1 MITSKDT
8 LLYMQD
14 GKYKLDVETG
24 EWIKVCPY
32 VRRKIRVTAKL
43 DDGTEKEY
51 VWNASPVDDTNIDDS
66 FKETIIADGRGRKPN
81 VHCNNYILSMLQPC
95 QHINNAK
102 LTFPF
107 LEDTL
112 TAVGGFHDGSKPIS
126 IHVLYRLLSTLEGIS
141 TSSVQNFTGYSER
154 YCRKLAKALKVAST
168 ALTSQLLAMQDVQYV
183 DSEVPMVSDEQCKLD
198 RAEYVQW
205 VAEQQL
211 LGKYEGFTVLR

>member
-8 LLYMQD
+8 LLYTQE
-14 GKYKLDVETG
+14 GKFRLDVETG
-24 EWIKVCPY
+24 EWVKVRHY
-32 VRRKIRVTAKL
+32 IRKKIRVTAKL

-51 VWNASPVDDTNIDDS
+51 VWNASPVDDTNIDES
-66 FKETIIADGRGRKPN
+66 FKESIIADGRGRKPN

-126 IHVLYRLLSTLEGIS
+126 IHVLYRLLSTLETIS
-141 TSSVQNFTGYSER
+141 TGTVQDFTSYSER
-154 YCRKLAKALKVAST
+154 YCRKLTKALKVASV
-168 ALTSQLLAMQDVQYV
+168 ALTGQLQAMGDVQYV
-183 DSEVPMVSDEQCKLD
+183 DSEVPMVSDEQCKQD

-211 LGKYEGFTVLR
+211 SGKYEGFTVLR